1 MTAPRPLPV
10 SFSRPVRWRVSRGF
24 LLPAAIFL
32 LVILGSLAAFLVHV
46 AGVQHATSTQDVMG
60 SRAYQAA
67 QAGIEWGLYK
77 VLVPAPSSVAPPTDP
92 SWPNFPACPAGDLV
106 IEGFAVQVK
115 CQPFNYLEAGGRNQI
130 IVYQLIATARLN
142 QAGLKAGDA
151 RFIERQTEVR
161 VSLCRS
167 EDGIAPAYACD

>member
-1 MTAPRPLPV
+1 MKLRLPSPPRHLQPAASAPR
-10 SFSRPVRWRVSRGF
+10 RGF
-24 LLPAAIFL
+24 VLPSAIFL
-32 LVILGSLAAFLVHV
+32 IVILAGLAAFMVHV
-46 AGVQHATSTQDVMG
+46 SGVQQATSAQDVMG
-60 SRAYQAA
+60 SRAWHAA